1 MKKVR
6 GRWFAISDGIRR
18 KGSGANTRNRIVV
31 SMAAI
36 ENDTDR
42 PGSFTFQR
50 IYNFPAF
57 PGKFSNDGESRVA
70 AGFRVPPGNLSH
82 RRFA

>member
-1 MKKVR
+1 M
-6 GRWFAISDGIRR
+6 
-18 KGSGANTRNRIVV
+18 V

-70 AGFRVPPGNLSH
+70 AGFRVPPENLSH